1 MVARGRK
8 ACLRMKALFD
18 TNIVIDALSGH
29 GQAIDEIRACADPA
43 ISIISYLEVMIGTN
57 ARTIE
62 AARAMLLRFKIIEVD
77 VDVADYATAL
87 VQERRLT
94 LTDAIIV
101 ATAQATGRVL
111 VTRDGKLENGLDDPV
126 VIVPYQI

>member
-1 MVARGRK
+1 
-8 ACLRMKALFD
+8 MKALFD
-18 TNIVIDALSGH
+18 TNIMIDALAGH
-29 GQAIDEIRACADPA
+29 RQAIDEIRACADPA

-62 AARAMLLRFKIIEVD
+62 AARALVLRFKIIEVD
-77 VDVADYATAL
+77 VDVADYATIL
-87 VQERRLT
+87 MQERRLT

-111 VTRDGKLENGLDDPV
+111 ITRDGKLDGGFDDPMV
-126 VIVPYQI
+126 VVPYEL